1 MDLTPAPYAPIL
13 AGIREQLTGDPE
25 RDLPFLYEQSQRHR
39 EEPWAGPFQ
48 RELGRIFYE
57 LMPAEQREEVMARI
71 LDAEV
76 ERMQALHQQ
85 ALQHLEQGR
94 LDQAQHLVDE
104 MRQSVEGLGESDLDA
119 TFVDYSDLLEPEF
132 HRLTDP
138 RAQTFRPA
146 SFFRR
151 PILFM
156 QSRIH
161 LLRDEP
167 ERALEVL
174 DQAISGGPVS
184 ARPRLLRLETLQ
196 TLDRAEQAF
205 QEVLQTLPLC
215 HTPGDMAQGWQILG
229 WCLAERDRD
238 EAAVVALL
246 HSLHHRWDSSS
257 LDQLTD
263 LLAAPGAPIPEACVR
278 RATEVLEALGIPPGP
293 DPLWLE
299 AARNLQAHSG
309 SEEAEQVAAY
319 GSMVQAALEAPMD
332 LGAVL
337 RRYRD
342 ERLRLVADPELTST
356 PAGRF
361 LRSLQE
367 SMSGG
372 LSREQ
377 AEQAAK
383 ALQES
388 LHRAKETGNLPFW
401 ASQWSRVEAG
411 RDLLFGQSI
420 LAEIGRQILEHSVRM
435 EMPAGQ
441 AAAWGVLPVPGQG
454 GQVIRTLRG
463 DLVPVLFT
471 GSLFFAHLL
480 GKVLASSLPVLR
492 QENGEERLGFHRTG
506 IEEHLRAATEVHQRF
521 VELIVSAVRGNPG
534 MAPPWV
540 LGGAP
545 GPLASLLCESA
556 ESFLLAEQFVLA
568 AQRTRRLRL
577 QPLGEG
583 LGFWTLAFD
592 RDLLIEAVAPAL
604 QLAAA
609 IQEESLGYDLCGAA
623 IAAHLSALSLV
634 EQLSGTPELFSEPSA
649 RYRCRLVL
657 ELLRQH
663 APEALELS
671 QNLLHALDLLWQHNG
686 AAIMELL
693 NAGAEGPS
701 RRR

>member
-1 MDLTPAPYAPIL
+1 
-13 AGIREQLTGDPE
+13 
-25 RDLPFLYEQSQRHR
+25 
-39 EEPWAGPFQ
+39 
-48 RELGRIFYE
+48 
-57 LMPAEQREEVMARI
+57 
-71 LDAEV
+71 
-76 ERMQALHQQ
+76 
-85 ALQHLEQGR
+85 
-94 LDQAQHLVDE
+94 
-104 MRQSVEGLGESDLDA
+104 
-119 TFVDYSDLLEPEF
+119 
-132 HRLTDP
+132 
-138 RAQTFRPA
+138 
-146 SFFRR
+146 
-151 PILFM
+151 
-156 QSRIH
+156 
-161 LLRDEP
+161 
-167 ERALEVL
+167 
-174 DQAISGGPVS
+174 
-184 ARPRLLRLETLQ
+184 
-196 TLDRAEQAF
+196 
-205 QEVLQTLPLC
+205 
-215 HTPGDMAQGWQILG
+215 
-229 WCLAERDRD
+229 
-238 EAAVVALL
+238 
-246 HSLHHRWDSSS
+246 
-257 LDQLTD
+257 
-263 LLAAPGAPIPEACVR
+263 
-278 RATEVLEALGIPPGP
+278 
-293 DPLWLE
+293 
-299 AARNLQAHSG
+299 
-309 SEEAEQVAAY
+309 
-319 GSMVQAALEAPMD
+319 
-332 LGAVL
+332 
-337 RRYRD
+337 
-342 ERLRLVADPELTST
+342 
-356 PAGRF
+356 
-361 LRSLQE
+361 
-367 SMSGG
+367 MSGG